1 MIAQLWLTYVITKY
15 LITKHDGSTRAL
27 TVTVYKY
34 PTRVLCLTFPFLLVG
49 PLNII
54 PFFAVC
60 LSSLT
65 ASYVLMMMMMTNRH

>member
-34 PTRVLCLTFPFLLVG
+34 PTRVLCLTFPFLLVD

-54 PFFAVC
+54 PFFCC
-60 LSSLT
+60 LPFK
-65 ASYVLMMMMMTNRH
+65 SYRFLRFDDDDDD